1 MRGSL
6 ERRRPRSEAP
16 LISVFPAGPAA
27 FHRLGFRVGEGA
39 LLVAGAGMW
48 YTVPIPRRGE
58 VEEKTMGEY
67 ELVAPCLFGLESY
80 VADELRRLGF
90 EGVAAQDGRV
100 NFRADG
106 AGVARANLNLRCAE
120 RVEIKLAQFQ
130 ALSFDELF
138 EGVRAIPWENY
149 IGVKDAFPVAGHSLK
164 SKLSSVPSCQKIV
177 KKAIVE
183 RLREKYGVSWFEETG
198 VPYQVNFLLMKDEVT
213 VLLDTSGEG
222 LHKRGYRPK
231 ANLAP
236 LRETLAAA
244 MVKTTRARSS
254 VQFWDPFA
262 GSGTIAIEAAMAIA
276 DIAPGLRRRFSAER
290 FPFLPEGAFARAR
303 EEALSRVRPDKF
315 RVAATD
321 IDPAMKALGE
331 ENARRAGV
339 SQYIKFGTL
348 PVEKLH
354 TATEGGVICCNPP
367 YGERLLE
374 RQEAEALYRVMGR
387 VFQALPG
394 WKYYIITS
402 HEEFEKF
409 FGRRADKKRKLY
421 NGMIKCDLYQYFK

>member
-1 MRGSL
+1 
-6 ERRRPRSEAP
+6 
-16 LISVFPAGPAA
+16 
-27 FHRLGFRVGEGA
+27 
-39 LLVAGAGMW
+39 
-48 YTVPIPRRGE
+48 
-58 VEEKTMGEY
+58 MGEY

-213 VLLDTSGEG
+213 VPVSYTHLDVY
-222 LHKRGYRPK
+222 KR
-231 ANLAP
+231 
-236 LRETLAAA
+236 
-244 MVKTTRARSS
+244 
-254 VQFWDPFA
+254 
-262 GSGTIAIEAAMAIA
+262 
-276 DIAPGLRRRFSAER
+276 
-290 FPFLPEGAFARAR
+290 
-303 EEALSRVRPDKF
+303 
-315 RVAATD
+315 
-321 IDPAMKALGE
+321 
-331 ENARRAGV
+331 
-339 SQYIKFGTL
+339 
-348 PVEKLH
+348 
-354 TATEGGVICCNPP
+354 
-367 YGERLLE
+367 
-374 RQEAEALYRVMGR
+374 
-387 VFQALPG
+387 QA
-394 WKYYIITS
+394 KN
-402 HEEFEKF
+402 
-409 FGRRADKKRKLY
+409 KR
-421 NGMIKCDLYQYFK
+421 